1 MSIASGT
8 SSINSTMPLESRIE
22 ARFGILPNFFRLA
35 SKDPDIAANL
45 WGFAQFGYLDNPL
58 PSLFKERLF
67 VYLSRFCDIRY
78 CIARHLGFLVGLG
91 RPAGDPTCLPQTI
104 EEVLPLLRWV
114 LPQGEAMTPLI
125 DVCRDLGNQISA
137 YPAPDAPGE
146 RALFACATHV
156 FLQTP
161 DAARAHDALRVV
173 LDPSQLEHLNV
184 FLSFVRTAHYWTK
197 LHPELVIEDDIVQLL
212 NAHEA
217 LAACVFD
224 DREAQAD
231 TLSRQIAA
239 ELASLRE
246 LRVQNAKITDAYEAL
261 NVDHEYVKDSL
272 QARETN
278 LRELVSAMPA
288 AVYACDG
295 NGFIVYY
302 NAQAAELWGRDPE
315 LDGQPWSF
323 LDSRKLYSTDGTRL
337 QPHQTPVREVLATG
351 LPVIN
356 RELVLERPDSSR
368 IDVLANIAPLRD
380 ASGLAFGAVN
390 IFQDITEIKRRQQ
403 EREHL
408 LQELER
414 SNRELSQFSYAV
426 SHDLQAPV
434 RTVRALTQLLLRRD
448 GAPPEDTSHLAAMI
462 EQASDSMQRL
472 IESLLRYA
480 QAGHSELN
488 RETISPGPVIESV
501 RVSLAAAIA
510 KTNARVVVRPLPEI
524 DADPVQLE
532 QVFQNLIDNAIKF
545 HKPGE
550 PPVIEI
556 RCEALAQGWQFTVTD
571 NGQGIPREHQHT
583 VFEPLKRLHG
593 SATPGTGLGLALCR
607 TIVVRHGG
615 KMWVESKGAGRG
627 SSFCFT
633 VPKIAPES
641 QLMVWSET
649 EPAGSKA
656 GFVNS
661 RSLWESGQPDG
672 HG

>member
-1 MSIASGT
+1 MSSAPGT
-8 SSINSTMPLESRIE
+8 SSISLTTPLESRIE
-22 ARFGILPNFFRLA
+22 NRFGVLPNFFRLA
-35 SKDPDIAANL
+35 SKDPAIAANL

-125 DVCRDLGNQISA
+125 DGCRDLGNQIRIS
-137 YPAPDAPGE
+137 APDTPGE

-161 DAARAHDALRVV
+161 DAARAHDALRAV
-173 LDPSQLEHLNV
+173 LDPSQMEHLNV
-184 FLSFVRTAHYWTK
+184 FLSFVKTAHYWTK
-197 LHPELVIEDDIVQLL
+197 LHPELVIEDDVVQLL

-217 LAACVFD
+217 LATCVFND
-224 DREAQAD
+224 PEAQAD

-246 LRVQNAKITDAYEAL
+246 LRSQSAKTRDAYEAL
-261 NVDHEYVKDSL
+261 NVHHEFVKETL
-272 QARETN
+272 QERETI
-278 LRELVSAMPA
+278 LRELVSAIPA

-302 NAQAAELWGRDPE
+302 NGQAAELWGCEPE
-315 LDGQPWSF
+315 LGGQPWSF
-323 LDSRKLYSTDGTRL
+323 LDSRRLYSTDGTRL
-337 QPHQTPVREVLATG
+337 QPQHIPVKEVLATG
-351 LPVIN
+351 RPVVN
-356 RELVLERPDSSR
+356 RELVFERPDSSR
-368 IDVLANIAPLRD
+368 IYVLANIAPLRD
-380 ASGLAFGAVN
+380 ASGLVFGAVN
-390 IFQDITEIKRRQQ
+390 IFQDITEIKGRQR
-403 EREHL
+403 EREQL

-448 GAPPEDTSHLAAMI
+448 GAPPEEASHLAAMI
-462 EQASDSMQRL
+462 EHASDGMQRL
-472 IESLLRYA
+472 IQSLLRYA
-480 QAGHSELN
+480 QAGQGELN
-488 RETISPGPVIESV
+488 RETMSLGPVIESV
-501 RVSLAAAIA
+501 RASLAAAIA
-510 KTNARVVVRPLPEI
+510 KTNARVIVQPLPEI

-550 PPVIEI
+550 SPVIEI
-556 RCEALAQGWQFTVTD
+556 RCEALELGWQFSVTD
-571 NGQGIPREHQHT
+571 NGQGIPREYQQT

-593 SATPGTGLGLALCR
+593 SETPGTGLGLALCR

-615 KMWVESKGAGRG
+615 RMWVESQGAGRG
-627 SSFCFT
+627 TSFCFT
-633 VPKIAPES
+633 VPRIA
-641 QLMVWSET
+641 Q
-649 EPAGSKA
+649 
-656 GFVNS
+656 
-661 RSLWESGQPDG
+661 
-672 HG
+672 